1 MEVADTGTL
10 LDISLNEAVNNEI
23 LLVLLLLLPLLSEL
37 DFSLIVVDTGTLLD
51 VSLDFVDSIVLLL
64 DDIAVVVD
72 TGTPLSF
79 SLDGVLDI

>member
-1 MEVADTGTL
+1 M
-10 LDISLNEAVNNEI
+10 
-23 LLVLLLLLPLLSEL
+23 
-37 DFSLIVVDTGTLLD
+37 DTGTLLD
-51 VSLDFVDSIVLLL
+51 VSLDCVDDSIVLLL

>member
-10 LDISLNEAVNNEI
+10 LNISLNEEVNNEI
-23 LLVLLLLLPLLSEL
+23 LLVLPLLSEL
-37 DFSLIVVDTGTLLD
+37 DFLLIVVDTGTLLD
-51 VSLDFVDSIVLLL
+51 VSLDFVDDSIVLLL

>member
-1 MEVADTGTL
+1 MDV
-10 LDISLNEAVNNEI
+10 SLNEVVNNEM
-23 LLVLLLLLPLLSEL
+23 LLVLLLLLLLPLLSEL

-51 VSLDFVDSIVLLL
+51 VSLDFVDDSIVLLL

>member
-37 DFSLIVVDTGTLLD
+37 DFSLIVVDTGTLLMFR
-51 VSLDFVDSIVLLL
+51 LILLM
-64 DDIAVVVD
+64 IA
-72 TGTPLSF
+72 SF
-79 SLDGVLDI
+79 YY

>member
-10 LDISLNEAVNNEI
+10 LNISLNEAVNNEI
-23 LLVLLLLLPLLSEL
+23 LLVLPLLSEL

-51 VSLDFVDSIVLLL
+51 VLLDFVDDSIVLLL